1 MRLACARHLGDTF
14 ADQCLGHNELRRTRG
29 RLRLAV
35 GTGKLFHIL
44 PINLLHAPPV
54 SFEPRHRVFAL
65 REKRHGV
72 ERHIVGIVD
81 QDEVVQL
88 QVAGQ
93 RASLA
98 RHPLLQA
105 AVASQADD
113 LMVKN
118 AMFGRIE
125 TSFGHFPGHGQADR
139 IGHTLPQ
146 RTGGALH
153 ARCLAKLRMPWCDT
167 A

>member
-1 MRLACARHLGDTF
+1 MH
-14 ADQCLGHNELRRTRG
+14 
-29 RLRLAV
+29 V
-35 GTGKLFHIL
+35 L
-44 PINLLHAPPV
+44 PVNLLHAPSV
-54 SFEPRHRVFAL
+54 GFEPRRRVLAL
-65 REKRHGV
+65 REERHGV

-81 QDEVVQL
+81 QDKVVQL

-93 RASLA
+93 RTSLA
-98 RHPLLQA
+98 RHSLLQA
-105 AVASQADD
+105 AVAGQADD

-125 TSFGHFPGHGQADR
+125 TGFGHFAGDGQADR

-153 ARCLAKLRMPWCDT
+153 ARCLAKLRMPWCHT